1 MNKFILFFIL
11 LFIGCSLDNSLNN
24 LTCENNGKID
34 FMYVNIPCEKC
45 VDLIA
50 EIMDNNEYVFSYD
63 IIRNKDSHILINYCY
78 NYKKI
83 NSKNVEK
90 MMINNNFSIN
100 KSMTQEQEKYLQ
112 SICCNK

>member
-1 MNKFILFFIL
+1 MRIFIFIIFL
-11 LFIGCSLDNSLNN
+11 LFINCASNSNQKSS
-24 LTCENNGKID
+24 CQNNGKID
-34 FMYVNIPCEKC
+34 FMYINIPCEKC
-45 VDLIA
+45 VDLIT
-50 EIMDNNEYVFSYD
+50 EIMDNNEHVFSYD